1 MIMHKPAQ
9 VFFWGCF
16 FVFILGSA
24 LPAQDINQLTD
35 GFYNGLADIIER
47 NIDNPQECVAEVD
60 NYYQTHQDEVKQ
72 IRQQAE
78 KAMEQ
83 IAPQIDKYMSM
94 TEEEAAALA
103 AQQKGSESTP
113 ESRMSQA
120 AKRYSEAVK
129 AFSAKYP
136 KEGMEIAGKAMQLF
150 MGPGKE

>member
-1 MIMHKPAQ
+1 MDKLAK
-9 VFFWGCF
+9 VFTWWCF
-16 FVFILGSA
+16 FVFILSGIVS
-24 LPAQDINQLTD
+24 AQDLNKITD
-35 GFYNGLADIIER
+35 KFYTGLAEIIER
-47 NIDNPQECVAEVD
+47 NINNPGECVREVE
-60 NYYQTHQDEVKQ
+60 NYYQTHQEEVRQ

-103 AQQKGSESTP
+103 EKQKASGNTP

-120 AKRYSEAVK
+120 GKRYTEALK

-136 KEGMEIAGKAMQLF
+136 KDGMEIAGKAMQLF
-150 MGPGKE
+150 MGPSKE